1 MPVVRLRMGRALLE
15 RMLVLGD
22 RDIVAVVL
30 DGDTIVLDIDAPDAP
45 PGASVMEPAYE
56 LGGIGGAVMADPGWS

>member
-1 MPVVRLRMGRALLE
+1 MAVVCLRLGRALLE

-22 RDIVAVVL
+22 RDIVAVAL
-30 DGDTIVLDIDAPDAP
+30 DGDSIVLDVDAPDAP

-56 LGGIGGAVMADPGWS
+56 RGDDGRPVMADPGWR